1 MLLLLPPPPPES
13 MGGTGRET
21 QGDAKGDAARE
32 EQSTRGQAGGIWI
45 ETGQE
50 VELLEEEKSGLE
62 RELQLGRGEQGGA
75 RTGILF

>member
-1 MLLLLPPPPPES
+1 MLLLLLLLLPPLES

-32 EQSTRGQAGGIWI
+32 EQSTWGQAGGI